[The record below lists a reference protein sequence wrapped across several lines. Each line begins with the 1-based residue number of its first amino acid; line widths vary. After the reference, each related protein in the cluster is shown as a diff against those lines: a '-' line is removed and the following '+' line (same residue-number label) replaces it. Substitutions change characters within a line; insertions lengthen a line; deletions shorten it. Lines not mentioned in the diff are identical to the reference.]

1 MASARKNHRRRRG
14 RSRLGFLFKL
24 LCIGGVVVALTMG
37 ATVFFRVESVVV
49 TGNSRYTQE
58 EVVAATGIEL
68 GDNLFH
74 MNKYEIYDQ
83 VRQSLPY
90 IEDVNI
96 RRSLPNTILLTV
108 SEWSAAAQIL
118 PASGG
123 GTTSAGEGE
132 DQEAGGEQQEQSAAQ
147 EAWLISVGGK
157 LLEPAPADSTAME
170 VSGLTALMPQ
180 AGTMLAVPQEE
191 QFKLEALLGL
201 LPALEERGMLS
212 DVSSVELGDTQ
223 IQLRYLGRYN
233 VKMPLNEDFS
243 YNLGLLQTVVEDNT
257 EKYGE
262 QSSGTMDLTQE
273 QYDVV
278 FSPD

>member
-58 EVVAATGIEL
+58 EVVAASGIET

-74 MNKYEIYDQ
+74 MNKY
-83 VRQSLPY
+83 LPY

-96 RRSLPNTILLTV
+96 RRSLPNTILITV

>member
-96 RRSLPNTILLTV
+96 RRSLPNTILITV

-147 EAWLISVGGK
+147 ESWLISVG
-157 LLEPAPADSTAME
+157 
-170 VSGLTALMPQ
+170 
-180 AGTMLAVPQEE
+180 
-191 QFKLEALLGL
+191 
-201 LPALEERGMLS
+201 
-212 DVSSVELGDTQ
+212 
-223 IQLRYLGRYN
+223 
-233 VKMPLNEDFS
+233 
-243 YNLGLLQTVVEDNT
+243 
-257 EKYGE
+257 
-262 QSSGTMDLTQE
+262 
-273 QYDVV
+273 
-278 FSPD
+278 

>member
-1 MASARKNHRRRRG
+1 
-14 RSRLGFLFKL
+14 
-24 LCIGGVVVALTMG
+24 MG

-96 RRSLPNTILLTV
+96 RRSLPNTILITV

-201 LPALEERGMLS
+201 LPALEEQGMLS